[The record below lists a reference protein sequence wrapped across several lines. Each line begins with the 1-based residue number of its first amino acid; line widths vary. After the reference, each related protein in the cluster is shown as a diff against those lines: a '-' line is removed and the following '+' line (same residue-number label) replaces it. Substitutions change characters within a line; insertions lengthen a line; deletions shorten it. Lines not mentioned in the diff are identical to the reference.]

1 MPSSTSSSEVRPD
14 RYARQTASDR
24 PGVAQPVPVRP
35 VPEQPWGWIFLG
47 AVALFAVLL
56 AGWEAHWRAFGVT
69 PSMNNNDGL
78 WAIQRRRIDAGEGTA
93 TVLVGS
99 SRVFFDVRLPVWEK
113 LAGRRPIQ
121 LCLEG
126 TTPLPF
132 LEDLAADPHFTGR
145 VLVGIDPQ
153 VFFTGFRYREGA
165 LKYAR
170 KESPS
175 QRIGQWL
182 SMHFVEPYFAFDDP
196 DFALQTVLERQPWPA
211 RPGKPWRSDVRK
223 LSLHEADRNSY
234 LWGKVENDPQYRE
247 LARNIWRQG
256 FDPGRYPPPQKL
268 KEITKAQIDGTA
280 KAVATLRARG
290 VQVLFVRLPS
300 SGEYLAF
307 ENRMYPRA
315 QAWDQ
320 LLKVTG
326 APGLYFEDYP
336 ELRGYELPEWS
347 HIDASQT
354 ERFTTALYAII
365 QRDFWGPE
373 AAPAAAGVPPAA
385 PSAAAPR

>member
-1 MPSSTSSSEVRPD
+1 M
-14 RYARQTASDR
+14 
-24 PGVAQPVPVRP
+24 
-35 VPEQPWGWIFLG
+35 
-47 AVALFAVLL
+47 LFAVLL
-56 AGWEAHWRAFGVT
+56 AGWEAYWRAYEVT
-69 PSMNNNDGL
+69 PSINNNDGL

-145 VLVGIDPQ
+145 VVVGIDPQ

-165 LKYAR
+165 LKFTR

-175 QRIGQWL
+175 QRIGERL
-182 SMHFVEPYFAFDDP
+182 SMHFIEPYFAFDDP

-211 RPGKPWRSDVRK
+211 RPGKPWLSEVRK
-223 LSLHEADRNSY
+223 LSLHEADRNAY

-256 FDPGRYPPPQKL
+256 FAPGLYPPPQKL
-268 KEITKAQIDGTA
+268 KEIIKAQIDGTA
-280 KAVATLRARG
+280 KAVAALRARG

-307 ENRMYPRA
+307 EDRMFPRA

-347 HIDASQT
+347 HIGASQT

-365 QRDFWGPE
+365 QRDFWGQ
-373 AAPAAAGVPPAA
+373 AATPAAAQQ
-385 PSAAAPR
+385 